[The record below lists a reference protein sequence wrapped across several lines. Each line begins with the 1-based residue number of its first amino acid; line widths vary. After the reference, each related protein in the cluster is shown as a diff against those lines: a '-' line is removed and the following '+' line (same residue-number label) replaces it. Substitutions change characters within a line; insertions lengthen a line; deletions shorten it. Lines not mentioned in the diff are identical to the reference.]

1 MGRYTTV
8 QACELL
14 LIKKRAYSSRWF
26 SEFFHLS
33 CGLFLSPGD
42 GNGEAA
48 VVPSHLWAPSHHT
61 PVRWSDSSTWNQ
73 VLVYLGL
80 SLMPKPG
87 RKRGLCW

>member
-42 GNGEAA
+42 GTARRRLSQATFGLLCTTRR
-48 VVPSHLWAPSHHT
+48 SGGLT
-61 PVRWSDSSTWNQ
+61 LRLGTKSSFI
-73 VLVYLGL
+73 
-80 SLMPKPG
+80 
-87 RKRGLCW
+87 